1 MKKIISSTALLG
13 LILVFTLSCHRDIP
27 VEDIILSPSSATLFV
42 GETQEFTVRCLPEE
56 ATNLDELNI
65 YSSNPSV
72 ITYENGIVTAQ
83 AQGNA
88 ALTAACGNVVVQSR
102 IKVYKD
108 KLFKG
113 NNVYGIDYATGY
125 RYMMGQATPQEMD
138 IELIH
143 KAANGT
149 TQQFRAW
156 ITMDQLGKE
165 LDFTQPLEGGPF
177 VGTYANNNEDGY
189 LVYGSSVGTPM
200 IVKADWSGADGV
212 TLTRGILRIDEGNGV
227 NRFRIHADFEL
238 SSGYKFGT
246 DWEGYASMKNE

>member
-1 MKKIISSTALLG
+1 MKNSFASAALLG
-13 LILVFTLSCHRDIP
+13 LILVFASSCHRDIP
-27 VEDIILSPSSATLFV
+27 VNDIILEPSSATLFV
-42 GETQEFTVRCLPEE
+42 GETQEFTVRCLPDE
-56 ATNLDELNI
+56 ATNTDELLV
-65 YSSNPSV
+65 YSSNPS
-72 ITYENGIVTAQ
+72 ILTYENGVVTAQ

-88 ALTAACGNVVVQSR
+88 ALTAACGNVVTQAR

-108 KLFKG
+108 KLYKG
-113 NNVYGIDYATGY
+113 KDVYGIDYASGH

-138 IELIH
+138 IELVH

-156 ITMDQLGKE
+156 ITMDQLGKD

-177 VGTYANNNEDGY
+177 VGTYANSNEDGY
-189 LVYGSSVGTPM
+189 LVYGSYEGTPM

-212 TLTRGILRIDEGNGV
+212 TLTRGILRIDQNGGP
-227 NRFRIHADFEL
+227 NKFRIHADFEL

-246 DWEGYASMKNE
+246 DWEGSANMVNE